1 MNTLK
6 ELTGYPSI
14 DKPWL
19 KYHENNQ
26 HIVLD
31 KQKTLYQHL
40 VTIVEKNKN
49 EYAFAEQLTNR
60 KTTFREMLEIVYKLA
75 GAMVNAGIGKDMEVG
90 LLSFYA
96 YDEPFIIF
104 AANKIGA
111 VLKFISP
118 DASPNEIKE
127 SVDEVDILFTDRFF
141 VPIEPVINSRN
152 IKTIVCEKEAD
163 NLRENCILFDDFINT
178 STCDVIS
185 NDDTDSSKPSMI
197 IYSSGTTGKPK
208 PIVHSNYSIL
218 SAIEKMLNSDFP
230 INKNNYVFKMI
241 PTHIGLGVVTTV
253 LTSILAET
261 TYISIKPLDFFQPP
275 ECVLSMIIHYKEF
288 IQECGLDSR
297 RGLLFFASPIFAGI
311 LVLNADKITD
321 LSFINGML
329 LAGSKMD
336 TDMID
341 KFNAALIPKGLKAP
355 LCNGYGQNEMAGA
368 VALNTVNHYK
378 YGSAGYPVYGT
389 EIKIVDEQSREE
401 LPYNKEGLILEK
413 SESLFLYYDR
423 MPERSKNAMITLP
436 DGTTWFNSTDL
447 GYIDEDGFICV
458 TGRTTRVVI
467 RTDHKV
473 SLEYIEEKIRRNSFV
488 KDAAAIAMPD
498 NSIIVFISASD
509 NTIDSIE
516 DAVKKNSDFSLWETP
531 EKIILLD
538 KIPYM
543 NNGKVDYCALGK
555 MAHET

>member
-1 MNTLK
+1 MNTEK

-19 KYHENNQ
+19 KYHENDH
-26 HIVLD
+26 HIVID
-31 KQKTLYQHL
+31 KKRSLYQHL
-40 VTIVEKNKN
+40 VTIVENNKD
-49 EYAFAEQLTNR
+49 EYAFVEQLTKR
-60 KTTFREMLEIVYKLA
+60 KTTFRDMLEIVDKLA
-75 GAMVNAGIGKDMEVG
+75 GAMVKAGIEKDMEVG

-96 YDEPFIIF
+96 YEEPLIIF
-104 AANKIGA
+104 AVNKIGA

-118 DASPNEIKE
+118 DASLNEIKE
-127 SVDEVDILFTDRFF
+127 SVDEVDILFIDSFF
-141 VPIEPVINSRN
+141 VPIEPIINARN
-152 IKTIVCEKEAD
+152 IKTIICEKEAD
-163 NLRENCILFDDFINT
+163 NVRENCILFEDFITT
-178 STCDVIS
+178 STDDIKF
-185 NDDTDSSKPSMI
+185 DDTPDSSKPAMI

-230 INKNNYVFKMI
+230 INKNNYVFKII
-241 PTHIGLGVVTTV
+241 PTHIGLGAITTI
-253 LTSILAET
+253 LTSIFAGT

-297 RGLLFFASPIFAGI
+297 KGLLFFASPIFAGI
-311 LVLNADKITD
+311 LALNADKITD
-321 LSFINGML
+321 LSFIKGML

-378 YGSAGYPVYGT
+378 YGSAGYPVCGT
-389 EIKIVDEQSREE
+389 EIKVVDEQSHEE
-401 LPYNKEGLILEK
+401 LPYNKEGLILER
-413 SESLFLYYDR
+413 SDSLFLYYDK
-423 MPERSKNAMITLP
+423 MPEKSRSAMITLP
-436 DGTTWFNSTDL
+436 DGTSWFNSTDL
-447 GYIDEDGFICV
+447 GYMEEDGFIYV

-473 SLEYIEEKIRRNSFV
+473 SLDYIEEKIRRNPFV
-488 KDAAAIAMPD
+488 KNAATIALPD
-498 NSIIVFISASD
+498 NSITAFVSVSD
-509 NTIDSIE
+509 NTLESVE
-516 DAVKKNSDFSLWETP
+516 DTVKNNSDFSLWETP
-531 EKIILLD
+531 EKIILLEE
-538 KIPYM
+538 IPYM
-543 NNGKVDYCALGK
+543 NNGKIDYQALEK
-555 MAHET
+555 MA

>member
-1 MNTLK
+1 MNTFK
-6 ELTGYPSI
+6 EITGYPSI

-19 KYHENNQ
+19 KYHENN
-26 HIVLD
+26 HHTVLD

-40 VTIVEKNKN
+40 VTIVETNKD
-49 EYAFAEQLTNR
+49 EYAFAEQTTNR
-60 KTTFREMLEIVYKLA
+60 KTTFGEMLEIVDKLA
-75 GAMVNAGIGKDMEVG
+75 GAMIKAGIEKGMEVG

-96 YDEPFIIF
+96 YDEPFVIF

-127 SVDEVDILFTDRFF
+127 SVDEVDILFTDKFF
-141 VPIEPVINSRN
+141 VPIEPIINSRN
-152 IKTIVCEKEAD
+152 IRTIICEKEAD
-163 NLRENCILFDDFINT
+163 NIRENCILFDDFIST
-178 STCDVIS
+178 STDDFIF
-185 NDDTDSSKPSMI
+185 NDIIDSSKPAMI

-208 PIVHSNYSIL
+208 PIVHSNHSIL
-218 SAIEKMLNSDFP
+218 SAIEKMLDSDFP

-241 PTHIGLGVVTTV
+241 PTHIGLGAITTV
-253 LTSILAET
+253 LTSILAGT
-261 TYISIKPLDFFQPP
+261 TYISIKPLDVFQPP

-321 LSFINGML
+321 LSFLNGML

-401 LPYNKEGLILEK
+401 LPYNKEGLILER
-413 SESLFLYYDR
+413 SDSLFLYYDK
-423 MPERSKNAMITLP
+423 MPEKSKSVMITLS

-447 GYIDEDGFICV
+447 GYIDEDGFIYV

-473 SLEYIEEKIRRNSFV
+473 SLEYIEEKIRRNPFV
-488 KDAAAIAMPD
+488 KDAAAIALAD

-543 NNGKVDYCALGK
+543 NNGKTDYCALEK